1 MAIIICNI
9 ICRVKHVPIWIV
21 LLCVIGCKSDN
32 TNENIY
38 IPDNSQ
44 SPLYYI
50 ETPETSLLKY
60 YNDSVVVT
68 DFIWTN
74 DSVSVIAGKTESKA
88 DDEIGSMIEKVQRE
102 LTRLDNPIESCRI
115 NCPGCLLIPRK
126 ISTAGKPNNNK
137 DYGKGINQE
146 ATNSIN
152 ALLRQ
157 LMPYINSQK

>member
-1 MAIIICNI
+1 MATIICNMI
-9 ICRVKHVPIWIV
+9 RRARLVPIWIV
-21 LLCVIGCKSDN
+21 LLCIIGCDTDN
-32 TNENIY
+32 MDENIY
-38 IPDNSQ
+38 SYDNSRL
-44 SPLYYI
+44 PLYYI

-68 DFIWTN
+68 DFIWTD
-74 DSVSVIAGKTESKA
+74 DSVKVIAGKTESKA
-88 DDEIGSMIEKVQRE
+88 DDEIGLIVEKVQRE

-115 NCPGCLLIPRK
+115 NYPGCLLIPRK
-126 ISTAGKPNNNK
+126 SSTTGEQNNNK
-137 DYGKGINQE
+137 DYDKGVNQE